1 MLKQESVPRWQA
13 GPSFSTITTTK
24 FSNVYSSFSTTF
36 YSPAGRTEN
45 IKVACKYIDGTVLR
59 PGEVFSFNEIV
70 GQRTPQRGFK
80 LATVYRGEETAQ
92 GYGGGVCQVSTTI
105 FNAALYGNLQIVER
119 YQHTMTVHYVPY
131 GRDAAI
137 SWGSADFKFRNSTK
151 SDMKIS
157 AKVYNNSKI
166 EIKLLTNTKEKH
178 PKVTLNVSS
187 SYYSKDKSRYV
198 LTRSVGGKVNY
209 STSSIY

>member
-1 MLKQESVPRWQA
+1 
-13 GPSFSTITTTK
+13 
-24 FSNVYSSFSTTF
+24 
-36 YSPAGRTEN
+36 
-45 IKVACKYIDGTVLR
+45 
-59 PGEVFSFNEIV
+59 
-70 GQRTPQRGFK
+70 
-80 LATVYRGEETAQ
+80 
-92 GYGGGVCQVSTTI
+92 
-105 FNAALYGNLQIVER
+105 
-119 YQHTMTVHYVPY
+119 MTVHYVPY